1 VCELLKR
8 NFVIAPI
15 ILCVCNLVVIAVP
28 LVVVVVVVVGRY
40 LQDWHHSA
48 VVGSREVVEAGESN
62 NQQTMIAPI
71 LAWVAAT
78 L

>member
-1 VCELLKR
+1 M
-8 NFVIAPI
+8 IAPI

-28 LVVVVVVVVGRY
+28 LVVVVVVVGRY

>member
-1 VCELLKR
+1 M
-8 NFVIAPI
+8 IAPI

-28 LVVVVVVVVGRY
+28 LVVVVVVVGRY
-40 LQDWHHSA
+40 LQDWHPSA
-48 VVGSREVVEAGESN
+48 VVGSKEVVEAGESN